1 MKQISTKRREKL
13 DQEHGINRKDL
24 QDSFKGLDEV
34 YRVSEKEEIKK
45 YLEIGKTPE
54 QYYKDQQAT

>member
-54 QYYKDQQAT
+54 QYYKDQQVT

>member
-45 YLEIGKTPE
+45 YLEISSTVSMCEIPE
-54 QYYKDQQAT
+54 